1 MSAARQAFA
10 SYRFKA
16 SPDGLFLSMEFD
28 RIDGE
33 TVRVALPAHLVEAF
47 SAAMSKEMHAMLDNL
62 QRSRAGFGR
71 RTSS

>member
-10 SYRFKA
+10 SYRFEA

-47 SAAMSKEMHAMLDNL
+47 GEAMSKELCAMIDNL
-62 QRSRAGFGR
+62 HRAGLR
-71 RTSS
+71 KQP